1 MKSVVLSYSGG
12 LDTSVCIPLLK
23 ERFGFDRVLTVTVDV
38 GQEKGDIRRAEARSR
53 KLGAVHRTVDARKEF
68 VTGYLWPLVKANG
81 SYEGYLLGTAISRIL
96 IARKVVEVA
105 RRAGALAAAHGCTS
119 KGNDQLRFET
129 MFRAAGLR
137 VVAPIREL
145 GLTRTQEMDY
155 LKRHGIALSGKSRF
169 SVDENLWSRSIEG
182 AELED
187 PGSEVPEEAFRWTR
201 APERAPSPQNI
212 TVGFRHGVPESLNG
226 RRMDGLALIQRLN
239 QVAGRHGVG
248 RADMLEDRFLGYKVR
263 EVYEHPAAT
272 VLLTAHRDLES
283 LVLTRNELRVKAAL
297 EQAWAELVYAGLTVD
312 PLYDALNAFMDKT
325 QERVTGRVAL
335 RLAKGTARPV
345 ARWSP
350 HGLTTASASFDAPGD
365 RDVEGILRLHG
376 LQGRLARKGKWP

>member
-12 LDTSVCIPLLK
+12 LDTSVCVPLLREK
-23 ERFGFDRVLTVTVDV
+23 FGFDRVLTVTVDV
-38 GQEKGDIRRAEARSR
+38 GQEKADIRQAEERSR
-53 KLGAVHRTVDARKEF
+53 KLGAVHRTLDARKEF
-68 VTGYLWPLVKANG
+68 VTDYLWPLVKANG
-81 SYEGYLLGTAISRIL
+81 SYEGYVLGTAISRVL

-105 RRAGALAAAHGCTS
+105 RREGAKAAAHGCTS

-145 GLTRTQEMDY
+145 GLTRTREMSY
-155 LKRHGIALSGKSRF
+155 LKKHGITVSGKSRF
-169 SVDENLWSRSIEG
+169 SVDENLWSRSVEG
-182 AELED
+182 GELED
-187 PGSEVPEEAFRWTR
+187 PGSEVPEKAFRWTR
-201 APERAPSPQNI
+201 PPEKAPAPQKI
-212 TVGFRHGVPESLNG
+212 TVGFRRGLPDALDG

-239 QVAGRHGVG
+239 EVAGRHGVG
-248 RADMLEDRFLGYKVR
+248 RTDMLEDRFLGYKVR

-272 VLLTAHRDLES
+272 VLLAAHRDLEG

-312 PLYDALNAFMDKT
+312 PLYDALNGFMDKT
-325 QERVTGRVAL
+325 QERVTGMVTL

-350 HGLTTASASFDAPGD
+350 HCLTTSSASFDAPGD
-365 RDVEGILRLHG
+365 KDVEGILRLHG

>member
-1 MKSVVLSYSGG
+1 MKSVVLAYSGG
-12 LDTSVCIPLLK
+12 LDTSVCVLLLK
-23 ERFGFDRVLTVTVDV
+23 EKFGFDRVLTVTVDV
-38 GQEKGDIRRAEARSR
+38 GQEAADIRQAEQRAR
-53 KLGAVHRTVDARKEF
+53 KLGALHRTVDAKKEF
-68 VTGYLWPLVKANG
+68 VTDYLWPLVKANG
-81 SYEGYLLGTAISRIL
+81 AYEGYVLGTAISRIL

-105 RRAGALAAAHGCTS
+105 RREGAKAAGHGCTS

-145 GLTRTQEMDY
+145 GLTRKQEMDY
-155 LKRHGIALSGKSRF
+155 LEKHGVSVGGKSRF

-187 PGSEVPEEAFRWTR
+187 PGNPVPEEAYRWTR
-201 APERAPSPQNI
+201 APERAPSPQSV
-212 TVGFRHGVPESLNG
+212 TLGFRRGVPDSLDG
-226 RRMDGLALIQRLN
+226 KRMDPLALVRRLN
-239 QVAGRHGVG
+239 ELAGRHGVG
-248 RADMLEDRFLGYKVR
+248 RTDMLEDRFLGYKVR

-272 VLLTAHRDLES
+272 VLLAAHRDLES
-283 LVLTRNELRVKAAL
+283 LVLTRSELRVKAGL

-325 QERVTGRVAL
+325 QERVAGRVTL
-335 RLAKGTARPV
+335 RLSKGTARPV
-345 ARWSP
+345 SRWSP

-376 LQGRLARKGKWP
+376 LQGRLARRGRWP